1 MIGMVGAS
9 HYRDDVFFYVNGGG
23 GKISTRVKPTFRE
36 DMEYFQFLYLILTSL
51 AFQRAGPRKK
61 GGPDAKVIGVSIR
74 GVRYGDSPIL
84 TFALATLHPAFGAAG
99 GTHAA
104 STIFSR
110 PNLHRPR

>member
-1 MIGMVGAS
+1 M
-9 HYRDDVFFYVNGGG
+9 FFLRQRGEK
-23 GKISTRVKPTFRE
+23 KISTRVKLTFRE
-36 DMEYFQFLYLILTSL
+36 DIEYFQFLYLILTSL

-74 GVRYGDSPIL
+74 GVRYGDFPIL
-84 TFALATLHPAFGAAG
+84 TFALATVHPAFSAAG